1 MSPMSRIARYATLLI
16 VLAAGLLV
24 ACNGDESEE
33 RTAAEAAERFVN
45 EFPPLNERISDL
57 RADLRQRVRRAGQ
70 RSPQRLA
77 RNLGNAADEFAE
89 LRQEVESLPVP
100 ATLAPQQKVVI
111 EAIRNVRRALERMSR
126 VASVNRPPPALGNA
140 RIALMEASRELGRA
154 RSTFADG
161 MAAAGSSG

>member
-1 MSPMSRIARYATLLI
+1 MNRIARYATLLV

-24 ACNGDESEE
+24 ACGGDESEE
-33 RTAAEAAERFVN
+33 RPAAEAAPERFVN
-45 EFPPLNERISDL
+45 EFPPLDERISDL

-89 LRQEVESLPVP
+89 LRQEVESLPAP
-100 ATLAPQQKVVI
+100 ATLAPQQEVVI
-111 EAIRNVRRALERMSR
+111 EAIRNVRRALERTSD
-126 VASVNRPPPALGNA
+126 VASANRPTPALRNA

-154 RSTFADG
+154 RSTLADG
-161 MAAAGSSG
+161 MAAAESSG